1 MAQLHKRFTDQQVKE
16 LMQRYSKKE
25 LKREHIQQMLQIKRR
40 QFFKLFKEYSQNP
53 ETFSIQYKRANATR
67 TIDPKIEKNIIKE
80 LTVAKEF
87 IDNKQMPIWSYN
99 YSFIKNGLQKLYSQK
114 VSLSTIINK
123 AKKFGYYLN
132 RPEKRKAH
140 AREVITNNVGELIQ
154 HDSSIHLW
162 SPYAKNKWWLITSID
177 DYSRFMFY
185 AMLVLRDATL
195 AHIRSLQTVFLRYGL
210 PLNFYVDCD
219 SIFKFIR
226 GRDELH
232 YKHHL
237 QTDDVMPQWKQVCQ
251 DCQVKVINALSP
263 QAKGKI
269 ERPYGW
275 IQDHLVR
282 ICARENVTTI
292 AQANQIL
299 TREVYEYNYKR
310 VHSTT
315 GEIPYFRYQRALK
328 DNKNVLRKFM
338 IPPPYQSIKDIFC
351 FRLNRTVDAY
361 RTVSVNNLKL
371 RFNNAPIHD
380 EVNLRIF
387 PYATGGLSEVRFWH
401 KDKLLDIQKVK
412 TELLKLVHF

>member
-25 LKREHIQQMLQIKRR
+25 LKREYIQQMLQIKRR

-53 ETFSIQYKRANATR
+53 ETFSIQYKRANASR

-99 YSFIKNGLQKLYSQK
+99 YSFIKSDLEKLYRQK

-123 AKKFGYYLN
+123 AKKFGFYLSK
-132 RPEKRKAH
+132 PEKRKAH
-140 AREVITNNVGELIQ
+140 DREVITNNVGELIQ
-154 HDSSIHLW
+154 HDSSLHLW
-162 SPYAKNKWWLITSID
+162 SPYAKSKWWLITSID

-185 AMLVLRDATL
+185 AMLVLRDVTL
-195 AHIRSLQTVFLRYGL
+195 AHIKALQTVFLRYGL

-219 SIFKFIR
+219 SIFKFVR

-263 QAKGKI
+263 QAKGKV

-282 ICARENVTTI
+282 ICARENIATI
-292 AQANQIL
+292 APANRIL
-299 TREVYEYNYKR
+299 CREVYEYNYKR
-310 VHSTT
+310 IHSTT
-315 GEIPYFRYQRALK
+315 EEIPHLRYQRALK
-328 DNKNVLRKFM
+328 ENKNVLRQFLV
-338 IPPPYQSIKDIFC
+338 PPPYQSIKDIFC

-361 RTVSVNNLKL
+361 RTVSINNLKL
-371 RFNNAPIHD
+371 RFNNAPIHE
-380 EVNLRIF
+380 EVNLRIY
-387 PYATGGLSEVRFWH
+387 PYATGELSEVRFWH
-401 KDKLLDIQKVK
+401 KGKLLDIQKVK
-412 TELLKLVHF
+412 TGLLKLVHF